1 MRLDLRRP
9 RLTVRHHHQRL
20 AHVLGDRLAARQ
32 QQLRDMHA
40 DETGRTWLA
49 PHAQEMGATAA
60 YVDAERQRQ
69 LKVLRDRR
77 LHCSAIHAPIPVAG
91 RQVIVVDDGLATGA
105 TMMAALH
112 ALRARHPARLVCAIP
127 VASADALA
135 QVRPLADE
143 VVCLSVPANFRG
155 VGQFYERFEQVSDEE
170 VMALLHQRPLFS
182 EGLSQS
188 PPQANTSASVS
199 KRPAASLAASKGAAS
214 SGH

>member
-1 MRLDLRRP
+1 MFKDRSDAAQQLAWRLMHYRGQHPLVLAIP
-9 RLTVRHHHQRL
+9 RGAVPI
-20 AHVLGDRLAARQ
+20 AHRLAAALQ
-32 QQLRDMHA
+32 GDLDVVLVHKLRAPFEDEVA
-40 DETGRTWLA
+40 IGAIDETGRTWLA

-155 VGQFYERFEQVSDEE
+155 VGQIGRAHV
-170 VMALLHQRPLFS
+170 
-182 EGLSQS
+182 
-188 PPQANTSASVS
+188 
-199 KRPAASLAASKGAAS
+199 
-214 SGH
+214 